1 MIHAACYTI
10 VVLIVRVF
18 DSRQEGSKVLVHC
31 KMGVSRSASVVIAYA
46 MKAYNWSFKKALEH
60 VQSKR
65 TCIKPNKHFQLQ
77 LETYQGILAAMK
89 NREKLQRSKS
99 ETNLVVTSGLITP
112 PNSPKKPLQDTLRS
126 QSEGD
131 KDATPPRQLDKE
143 DNEPVVVTDCCTPQP
158 RLLMPPKLN
167 ISGYDLMKCA
177 SSGRPK
183 SWSPENSFATD
194 ILNSSGEF
202 YFYYDCELNY
212 KCNRYS
218 FLRCFQALL
227 GIARG
232 K

>member
-1 MIHAACYTI
+1 MC
-10 VVLIVRVF
+10 VF
-18 DSRQEGSKVLVHC
+18 HYRQEGSKVLVHC

-46 MKAYNWSFKKALEH
+46 MKAYNWSFRKALEY

-99 ETNLVVTSGLITP
+99 ETNLVATSGLITP

-131 KDATPPRQLDKE
+131 KDITPPNHLDKE
-143 DNEPVVVTDCCTPQP
+143 DEPIVTSCSPP
-158 RLLMPPKLN
+158 AHLLMPPKLDV
-167 ISGYDLMKCA
+167 SGYDLMKCG
-177 SSGRPK
+177 SRPK

-194 ILNSSGEF
+194 ILNNSSEWPNF
-202 YFYYDCELNY
+202 IL
-212 KCNRYS
+212 
-218 FLRCFQALL
+218 
-227 GIARG
+227 
-232 K
+232 

>member
-1 MIHAACYTI
+1 
-10 VVLIVRVF
+10 
-18 DSRQEGSKVLVHC
+18 
-31 KMGVSRSASVVIAYA
+31 
-46 MKAYNWSFKKALEH
+46 MKAYNWSFRKALEH

-65 TCIKPNKHFQLQ
+65 TCVKPNKHFQLQ

-143 DNEPVVVTDCCTPQP
+143 DDEPVVVTGCCTPQP
-158 RLLMPPKLN
+158 QLLMPPKLN

-194 ILNSSGEF
+194 ILNSSGKF
-202 YFYYDCELNY
+202 
-212 KCNRYS
+212 
-218 FLRCFQALL
+218 
-227 GIARG
+227 
-232 K
+232 